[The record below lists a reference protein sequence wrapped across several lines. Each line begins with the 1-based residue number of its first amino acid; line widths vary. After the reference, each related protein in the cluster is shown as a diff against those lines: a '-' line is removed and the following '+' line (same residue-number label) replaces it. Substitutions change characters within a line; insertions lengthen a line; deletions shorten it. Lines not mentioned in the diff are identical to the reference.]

1 MQKNF
6 LSILFQDSASDVIIT
21 RYFKSVYKHTVTF
34 LSPLP
39 NLSSLCFIDICD
51 YGMDLNFFPFFL
63 LQFISFYL
71 LTDSLWQLLNKF
83 YLLVSREEN

>member
-6 LSILFQDSASDVIIT
+6 LSILFQDSASDVITT

-39 NLSSLCFIDICD
+39 NLSSLCFIDIVI
-51 YGMDLNFFPFFL
+51 MEW
-63 LQFISFYL
+63 I
-71 LTDSLWQLLNKF
+71 
-83 YLLVSREEN
+83 